1 MTLTGHF
8 VEEGWTGFC
17 ASKQASK
24 QAGSETDD
32 LMSIDP
38 SASVGGPPESDPDGH
53 DPRRWL
59 DLFGFTEEDRFRLLS
74 LRPIVSSAQPDLVDA
89 FLRHLASHAPTHA
102 RIPSEPARLDRF
114 KSVLTEYFDRLTS
127 GLYEGDY
134 IRSRHHV
141 GTLHVEMGTPPEW
154 YLGAWIRYLSSFL
167 EQGLPFQADR
177 NLRESTEV
185 LGSFLKIVFFDIALT
200 LHAYFGETLRKSRL
214 LDEYDDKL
222 LENLPDGL
230 LLLDHDNIILS
241 ANPAFFRQFGL
252 TDGEVLG
259 HPLPS
264 ILRAE
269 GLEEALTEV
278 MSRGLLRRTLQIFTA
293 DGLPSQTPHP
303 VRITL
308 TRIHPTEKDV
318 QTLALFEDLS
328 LEHSLRTQA
337 EGIERRFIT
346 LAETAITGIVLVD
359 SAGTVLYFNA
369 AAERI
374 FGVRR
379 AQIQGHSFASLL
391 PDFPLSSL
399 PQGREDQGLVA
410 ETQGCRK
417 DGSPFPVEVSASRFR
432 DGERDFVTLVL
443 RDLTEQKE
451 FESRLRQVAHTDPL
465 TGLPNRTALV
475 DHLSRLLMAQ
485 DPSRIKG
492 GGLLYLD
499 LDRFK
504 GINDSLG
511 HERGDALIREVGKR
525 LTSCVRRSDLIARTG
540 GDEFMVVLEGVTD
553 RDGLRKIAE
562 TILSEVARPFDLDQ
576 VPVFVNASIGIVVWP
591 KDGETSD
598 VLLRRADIAMYRAKE
613 IGHAAV
619 AYVEE
624 DGQKGRQ
631 KYETERELRRA
642 LEDNEFVLY
651 YQPQVDLSSRRLVGA
666 EALLRWNHPKNGL
679 VAPDQFIPVAESSG
693 LIVAIGTWVIEE
705 ACRQMVRW
713 KKAGVLTFRLTVNV
727 SGRQFERGSL
737 VEIVRAA
744 LERSGAEGR
753 LLEVEITE
761 SVLMARPQTT
771 TVLQELSSLGVRT
784 SIDDFGTGYSSL
796 SYLTRLPVYKLKID
810 RSFVTTL
817 PSDPNV
823 RAITTAIVTMSSALG
838 LRTIAEGVET
848 REQLEILKK
857 LGCHEIQGYYFSPPL
872 PAEDFTRW
880 TASTFPA
887 NA

>member
-1 MTLTGHF
+1 
-8 VEEGWTGFC
+8 
-17 ASKQASK
+17 
-24 QAGSETDD
+24 
-32 LMSIDP
+32 MSVDP
-38 SASVGGPPESDPDGH
+38 PSPVGGFQKGDSEGPAPL
-53 DPRRWL
+53 RWL
-59 DLFGFTEEDRFRLLS
+59 DIFGFTEEDRFRLLS
-74 LRPIVSSAQPDLVDA
+74 LRSSLTSAQPDLVA
-89 FLRHLASHAPTHA
+89 TLLRHLSSLEPAHD
-102 RIPSEPARLDRF
+102 RISSDPARLDQF

-127 GLYEGDY
+127 GLYDGDY

-141 GTLHVEMGTPPEW
+141 GILHVEMGTPPEW

-167 EQGLPFQADR
+167 ERGIPFQADR
-177 NLRESTEV
+177 DLRESTKV

-200 LHAYFGETLRKSRL
+200 LDAYFGETLRKSRL

-222 LENLPDGL
+222 FKNLPDGL
-230 LLLDHDNIILS
+230 LLLGDDRSVLS

-252 TDGEVLG
+252 SSAEVLG
-259 HPLPS
+259 HPLPLV
-264 ILRAE
+264 LRAE
-269 GLEEALTEV
+269 GLEEALSEV
-278 MSRGLLRRTLQIFTA
+278 MSRGQLRRTFQIFVG
-293 DGLPSQTPHP
+293 DGIPSQTPHP

-308 TRIHPTEKDV
+308 ARIHPTKKEV
-318 QTLALFEDLS
+318 QALLLFEDLS

-374 FGVRR
+374 FGIRR
-379 AQIQGHSFASLL
+379 SEILGHSFARLL
-391 PDFPLSSL
+391 PDFSHASL
-399 PQGREDQGLVA
+399 PQDREAQGLVV

-417 DGSPFPVEVSASRFR
+417 DGTLFPMEVSASRFR
-432 DGERDFVTLVL
+432 DGEGSFVTLVL

-451 FESRLRQVAHTDPL
+451 FESRLLEVAHTDPL

-475 DHLSRLLMAQ
+475 ENLARLLAPQ
-485 DPSRIKG
+485 NSRPQKG
-492 GGLLYLD
+492 GALLFLD

-525 LTSCVRRSDLIARTG
+525 LVSCVRQSDLIARTG
-540 GDEFMVVLEGVTD
+540 GDEFMVVLEGMTD
-553 RDGLRKIAE
+553 RNSLRKIAE
-562 TILSEVARPFDLDQ
+562 TILNEVARPFDLD
-576 VPVFVNASIGIVVWP
+576 PAPIFVNASIGMVVWP
-591 KDGETSD
+591 EDGDSVD
-598 VLLRRADIAMYRAKE
+598 FLLRRADIALYRAKE

-619 AYVEE
+619 AYTEE
-624 DGQKGRQ
+624 DGRTGRQ

-642 LEDNEFVLY
+642 LENNEFVLY
-651 YQPQVDLSSRRLVGA
+651 YQPQVDLSTRRLVGA
-666 EALLRWNHPKNGL
+666 EALIRWNHPENGL
-679 VAPDQFIPVAESSG
+679 VPPDRFIPVAESSG

-705 ACRQMVRW
+705 ACRQMGQW
-713 KKAGVLTFRLTVNV
+713 KKAGVLPFRLTVNV

-737 VEIVRAA
+737 VDIVRSVLA
-744 LERSGAEGR
+744 RSGTEGR

-771 TVLQELSSLGVRT
+771 TVLQELSNLGVRT

-823 RAITTAIVTMSSALG
+823 RAITTAIITMSAALG

-880 TASTFPA
+880 TAATFPS
-887 NA
+887 NT